1 MYWFVINLLLSLC
14 EGFTSPEVVQV
25 SNNGSTPG
33 TPRRRSAALDPTSTR
48 RKLSASKEQK
58 VNVEALNELNK
69 KNKTASDSSLVTT
82 RGNDRT
88 LRDTPKSTTTA
99 FKTDTP
105 KVEVSN
111 SPEKFSMETKV
122 SERTTQ
128 RSPSPL
134 SQEKRSFSMT
144 RQEAVSNIKKSR
156 GLLNGEAKV
165 NGDDKI
171 MTTAKPPLVASK
183 EPPVASKPPTAKS
196 YDRDSKSNSLRTM
209 NSKDEH
215 PSVTDI
221 KDAAKQDSA
230 LNQPSRRISQ
240 YRLSG
245 SEALH
250 IFHPTRRSVVPKSG
264 DFSDA
269 TALEQIDDSR
279 TISPA
284 PPPSKSPV
292 LDRRVTKRDSKLA
305 VSVTEEKPTQQ
316 EAPAPPKSPSTSSVT
331 GARRPVVVEKLAQLK
346 TDEEAPAHQ
355 EPPAP
360 PKSPGSSVPGARRP
374 GVVESKQKKMLALMG
389 KEASVDTDRPTEIP
403 RTTPVSVQHCVLRY
417 TNCATVLLGTSRAR
431 STDTCRRASSH

>member
-1 MYWFVINLLLSLC
+1 M
-14 EGFTSPEVVQV
+14 QV

-33 TPRRRSAALDPTSTR
+33 TPRRRSAALDTTSTR
-48 RKLSASKEQK
+48 RKLSASKEPK

-69 KNKTASDSSLVTT
+69 KNKTASDSSLVT

-88 LRDTPKSTTTA
+88 LKDTPKSTTTTTI
-99 FKTDTP
+99 KTDSP
-105 KVEVSN
+105 KVEITN
-111 SPEKFSMETKV
+111 SSEKFTMETKV
-122 SERTTQ
+122 SESTTQ

-134 SQEKRSFSMT
+134 TQEKRSYSMT

-156 GLLNGEAKV
+156 GILNGEAKV

-196 YDRDSKSNSLRTM
+196 YDRDSKSNSLKNA

-215 PSVTDI
+215 IPVIDV
-221 KDAAKQDSA
+221 KDAAKEQSA
-230 LNQPSRRISQ
+230 ANPPSRRISQ

-264 DFSDA
+264 DFSEA
-269 TALEQIDDSR
+269 TLEQNDDSR
-279 TISPA
+279 TSSPA

-292 LDRRVTKRDSKLA
+292 PDKRMSKRDSKLIT
-305 VSVTEEKPTQQ
+305 SVTEEKPTQQ
-316 EAPAPPKSPSTSSVT
+316 EAFAAPKSPGTSVT
-331 GARRPVVVEKLAQLK
+331 GARRPIVVEKLAQPR
-346 TDEEAPAHQ
+346 TEEEAPAHQ

-360 PKSPGSSVPGARRP
+360 PKSPGTGARRP

-403 RTTPVSVQHCVLRY
+403 RISPVSVAHCYRCSILCECTIRY
-417 TNCATVLLGTSRAR
+417 LKNQKSNLCQRNLQLLKRLMNHWDGLSHLVIYV
-431 STDTCRRASSH
+431 SCR

>member
-1 MYWFVINLLLSLC
+1 M
-14 EGFTSPEVVQV
+14 QV

-69 KNKTASDSSLVTT
+69 KNKTVSDSSLVTT

-88 LRDTPKSTTTA
+88 LKDTPKSTTTTTI
-99 FKTDTP
+99 KTDTP
-105 KVEVSN
+105 KVEISN
-111 SPEKFSMETKV
+111 SSEKFSMETKV
-122 SERTTQ
+122 NERTTQ

-134 SQEKRSFSMT
+134 SQEKRSYSGMT

-165 NGDDKI
+165 NGDDKV

-183 EPPVASKPPTAKS
+183 EPPVASKPPTSKLH
-196 YDRDSKSNSLRTM
+196 DRDSKSNGLRNT

-215 PSVTDI
+215 PSVTDV
-221 KDAAKQDSA
+221 KDAAKEQSA
-230 LNQPSRRISQ
+230 LNPPSRRISQ

-269 TALEQIDDSR
+269 TTLEQSDDFR
-279 TISPA
+279 TTSPA
-284 PPPSKSPV
+284 PAPSKSPV
-292 LDRRVTKRDSKLA
+292 PDRRVSKRDSKLA
-305 VSVTEEKPTQQ
+305 VSITEEKPTQQ
-316 EAPAPPKSPSTSSVT
+316 EAPTPPKSPSTSVT
-331 GARRPVVVEKLAQLK
+331 GARRPVFVEKLTQPGA
-346 TDEEAPAHQ
+346 DEVAPVHQ
-355 EPPAP
+355 EPPP
-360 PKSPGSSVPGARRP
+360 PTQVPWDISSRSKTAGRSGEQAEENACPNGEGS
-374 GVVESKQKKMLALMG
+374 
-389 KEASVDTDRPTEIP
+389 
-403 RTTPVSVQHCVLRY
+403 VSGLR
-417 TNCATVLLGTSRAR
+417 
-431 STDTCRRASSH
+431 